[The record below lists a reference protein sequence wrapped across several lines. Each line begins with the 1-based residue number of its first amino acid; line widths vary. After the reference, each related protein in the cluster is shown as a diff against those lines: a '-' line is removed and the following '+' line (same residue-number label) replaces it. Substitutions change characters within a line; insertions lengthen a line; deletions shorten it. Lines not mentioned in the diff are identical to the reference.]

1 MCWHGPAE
9 SDKLFV
15 SPHTPI
21 RASFLQDMATQ
32 AVPAP
37 YVSPFEQPVNP
48 WLIAVVVSLAAF
60 MEVLDTSIANVALP
74 HIAGDLGASSDES
87 TWVLTSY
94 LVSNAIILPVSG
106 WFVGMLGRKRFFM
119 ICIIIFTLSS
129 LLCGVAWSLGFLL
142 VARVLQGAGGG
153 GLQPMAQA
161 ILADTFPPEKRGLA
175 FSLYGVTAIVAP
187 SIGPTLGG
195 WITDNY
201 TWRWIFYINLPVGL
215 IALFLVYKLIEDPAY
230 ISRSVGKALR
240 VDYIGFALLAIGVG
254 ALQIL
259 LDKGQED
266 DWFGSNFIAGLAAIA
281 FVCLVTLVIYEWRHD
296 EPIVDVRLFKN
307 ANFAASNMV
316 MFMVGAISFA
326 STVLMPQFLQT
337 LLGYTA
343 EKAGIV
349 MSAAAMVLL
358 LELPFVGQLTT
369 RIQARYLIGFGW
381 LALTCTMFL
390 STKVIDLQLSF
401 ATATWL
407 RILQYIPLGFIF
419 IPSSTAAYIGIAAEK
434 NNAVAGLV
442 NFMRNIGSSVGTS
455 VVTTLLAR
463 RSQFH
468 QGRLVERASPLNPGF
483 QSSINGLAQ
492 QLAHSGMNVADAQK
506 HAMARF
512 YASAQAQAST
522 LAYIDIYFVIAVA
535 AGTMFLLS
543 FGLRANNPRAAP
555 KVTAH

>member
-1 MCWHGPAE
+1 MEAAE
-9 SDKLFV
+9 
-15 SPHTPI
+15 T
-21 RASFLQDMATQ
+21 
-32 AVPAP
+32 AP
-37 YVSPFEQPVNP
+37 QYNTYSRSEVNP

-74 HIAGDLGASSDES
+74 HIAGDLGASGDEG

-94 LVSNAIILPVSG
+94 LVSNAIILPISG

-119 ICIIIFTLSS
+119 ICIVVFTLSS
-129 LLCGVAWSLGFLL
+129 LLCGIAWSLGFLL
-142 VARVLQGAGGG
+142 LARVLQGAGGG

-201 TWRWIFYINLPVGL
+201 SWRWIFYINLPVGV
-215 IALFLVYKLIEDPAY
+215 IALLLVYRLIEDPAY
-230 ISRSVGKALR
+230 LKALKGKSLR
-240 VDYIGFALLAIGVG
+240 VDYIGFGLLALGVG

-266 DWFGSNFIAGLAAIA
+266 DWLGSNFI
-281 FVCLVTLVIYEWRHD
+281 VTLTVVAATCLIALVVYEWFQK

-307 ANFAASNMV
+307 GNFATANTM

-337 LLGYTA
+337 LMGYTA

-349 MSAAAMVLL
+349 MSAAAAVLL
-358 LELPFVGQLTT
+358 MELPLVGQLTT
-369 RIQARYLIGFGW
+369 RFQARRLIAFGW
-381 LALTCTMFL
+381 LALMCTMYL
-390 STKVIDLQLSF
+390 STKRIDLQMSF
-401 ATATWL
+401 GAATWL
-407 RILQYIPLGFIF
+407 RILQYVPLGFIF
-419 IPSSTAAYIGIAAEK
+419 IPSSTAAYAGIAPEK

-455 VVTTLLAR
+455 LVTTILAR

-468 QGRLVERASPLNPGF
+468 QGRLAEQATPLNPNF
-483 QSSINGLAQ
+483 QAMLSALAH
-492 QLAHSGMNVADAQK
+492 QLARAGLSLPDAQRQ
-506 HAMARF
+506 ALARF
-512 YASAQAQAST
+512 YASVRAQASA
-522 LAYIDIYFVIAVA
+522 LAYIDTYWVLAVS
-535 AGTMFLLS
+535 AGLMFLLS
-543 FGLRANNPRAAP
+543 FALRKNTPRAGGS
-555 KVTAH
+555 VSLH

>member
-1 MCWHGPAE
+1 
-9 SDKLFV
+9 
-15 SPHTPI
+15 
-21 RASFLQDMATQ
+21 MATE

-37 YVSPFEQPVNP
+37 YISASEQPVNP

-106 WFVGMLGRKRFFM
+106 WFVGTFGRKRFFM
-119 ICIIIFTLSS
+119 ICIVIFTVSS

-142 VARVLQGAGGG
+142 VARILQGAGGG

-201 TWRWIFYINLPVGL
+201 SWRWIFYINLPVGL
-215 IALFLVYKLIEDPAY
+215 IALLLVYKLIEDPAY
-230 ISRSVGKALR
+230 ITRNLGRALR
-240 VDYIGFALLAIGVG
+240 VDYIGFGLLAVGIG

-266 DWFGSNFIAGLAAIA
+266 DWFGSNFIVTLAILAI
-281 FVCLVTLVIYEWRHD
+281 VCLVSLIIYEWRHD

-307 ANFAASNMV
+307 GNFAASNLV

-337 LLGYTA
+337 QLGYTA

-358 LELPFVGQLTT
+358 LELPLVGHLTT

-381 LALTCTMFL
+381 LALTCTMYL

-401 ATATWL
+401 AAATWL
-407 RILQYIPLGFIF
+407 RILQYVPLGFIF
-419 IPSSTAAYIGIAAEK
+419 IPASTAAYIGIPAEK

-463 RSQFH
+463 RAQLH
-468 QGRLVERASPLNPGF
+468 QGRLVDRASPLNPNF
-483 QSSINGLAQ
+483 TNSINGLAQ
-492 QLAHSGMNVADAQK
+492 QLMHSGMNFADAQK
-506 HAMARF
+506 HALARF
-512 YASAQAQAST
+512 YASLQAQATT
-522 LAYIDIYFVIAVA
+522 LAYIDTYFVIAVA
-535 AGTMFLLS
+535 AGIMFLLS
-543 FGLRANNPRAAP
+543 FALRRNNPRAAP
-555 KVTAH
+555 KVAAH

>member
-1 MCWHGPAE
+1 MATHEAATSYFPSAE
-9 SDKLFV
+9 S
-15 SPHTPI
+15 
-21 RASFLQDMATQ
+21 
-32 AVPAP
+32 
-37 YVSPFEQPVNP
+37 EVNP

-119 ICIIIFTLSS
+119 LCIMIFTLSS
-129 LLCGVAWSLGFLL
+129 LFCGVAWSLGFLL
-142 VARVLQGAGGG
+142 LARIVQGAGGG

-161 ILADTFPPEKRGLA
+161 ILADSFPPEKRGLA

-201 TWRWIFYINLPVGL
+201 SWRWIFYINLPVGL
-215 IALFLVYKLIEDPAY
+215 IALFLVYKLIEDPEY
-230 ISRSVGKALR
+230 ISRNLGKSLR
-240 VDYIGFALLAIGVG
+240 IDYIGFGLLAIGVG

-266 DWFGSNFIAGLAAIA
+266 DWFGSNFITTLAAVA
-281 FVCLVTLVIYEWRHD
+281 FVCLVSLVIYEWRHD

-307 ANFAASNMV
+307 VNFASANTV

-326 STVLMPQFLQT
+326 STVLMPQFLQNQ
-337 LLGYTA
+337 LGYTA
-343 EKAGIV
+343 QKAGVV
-349 MSAAAMVLL
+349 MSAAAVVLL
-358 LELPFVGQLTT
+358 MELPLVGQLTT
-369 RIQARYLIGFGW
+369 RIQARHLIGFGW
-381 LALTCTMFL
+381 LALTGTMFL
-390 STKVIDLQLSF
+390 STKVIDLELSF
-401 ATATWL
+401 PAATWL

-419 IPSSTAAYIGIAAEK
+419 IPASTAAYTGIAAEK

-463 RSQFH
+463 RAQLH
-468 QGRLVERASPLNPGF
+468 QGRLVERASPLNSNF
-483 QSSINGLAQ
+483 QNSMNGVAR
-492 QLAHSGMNVADAQK
+492 QLMHSGMNFVDAQR
-506 HAMARF
+506 HALARF
-512 YASAQAQAST
+512 YAGLQAQSTT
-522 LAYIDIYFVIAVA
+522 LAYIDTYFVISVA
-535 AGTMFLLS
+535 AGIMFLLS
-543 FGLRANNPRAAP
+543 FTLRGNNPRAAP
-555 KVTAH
+555 KVSAH